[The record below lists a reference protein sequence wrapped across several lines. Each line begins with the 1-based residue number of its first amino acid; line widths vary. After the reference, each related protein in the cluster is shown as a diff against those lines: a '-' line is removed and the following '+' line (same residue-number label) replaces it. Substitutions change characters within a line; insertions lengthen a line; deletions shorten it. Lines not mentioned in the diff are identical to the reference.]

1 MAYNSNDY
9 LEVED
14 RLDAFYQAHPEG
26 RVWTEPVK
34 ISDDGTMIIV
44 HAYVYEHKEDINPV
58 STGLAQEYKGQSGA
72 NKNSW
77 VENCET
83 SAIGRA
89 LANWKFQGSA
99 KRPSR
104 QEMEKATGD
113 DSVVPKPAAAPKK
126 KDTPQQTMTSPSKNE
141 MGEIILDMCGKDKN
155 FATKTWEFSV
165 ARMKLKAGTPDKV
178 TDYTEDNQKEF
189 ITVASDYIKKHK
201 EEFAAR
207 EGNSDVVN
215 RIIENLDDVQ
225 EIEKSNTDDVVVVG
239 EDDMADIPD
248 GPWKQN
254 PISDGQVNFIET
266 LINQAIDKGKDD
278 LAAEAKQFLN
288 SGTGTQ
294 GDASTWI
301 DKLKNV

>member
-1 MAYNSNDY
+1 MAYNLNDY

-14 RLDAFYQAHPEG
+14 RLDAFYKAHPEG

-58 STGLAQEYKGQSGA
+58 STGLAQEYKGQNGA

-126 KDTPQQTMTSPSKNE
+126 KIQ
-141 MGEIILDMCGKDKN
+141 
-155 FATKTWEFSV
+155 
-165 ARMKLKAGTPDKV
+165 
-178 TDYTEDNQKEF
+178 
-189 ITVASDYIKKHK
+189 H
-201 EEFAAR
+201 
-207 EGNSDVVN
+207 N
-215 RIIENLDDVQ
+215 RQ
-225 EIEKSNTDDVVVVG
+225 
-239 EDDMADIPD
+239 
-248 GPWKQN
+248 
-254 PISDGQVNFIET
+254 
-266 LINQAIDKGKDD
+266 
-278 LAAEAKQFLN
+278 
-288 SGTGTQ
+288 
-294 GDASTWI
+294 
-301 DKLKNV
+301 

>member
-14 RLDAFYQAHPEG
+14 RLDAFYKAHPEG
-26 RVWTEPVK
+26 RVWTEPIKV
-34 ISDDGTMIIV
+34 SDDGTMIIV
-44 HAYVYEHKEDINPV
+44 HALVYEHKDDINPV

-126 KDTPQQTMTSPSKNE
+126 KDTTQQTMTSPSKNE
-141 MGEIILDMCGKDKN
+141 MGDIILDMCGKDKN
-155 FATKTWEFSV
+155 FARRTWDFSV
-165 ARMKLKAGTPDKV
+165 ARMKLKNGTPDKV
-178 TDYTEDNQKEF
+178 TDYTDDDQKEF
-189 ITVASDYIKKHK
+189 ITIASDYIKKYK

-215 RIIENLDDVQ
+215 NIIENLDDVT
-225 EIEKSNTDDVVVVG
+225 ELKESNTDDVVVVG
-239 EDDMADIPD
+239 DKDMADIPS
-248 GPWKQN
+248 GPWEQN
-254 PISDGQVNFIET
+254 PISDGQVNFLES
-266 LINQAIDKGKDD
+266 LITQAIDKGKDE

-288 SGTGTQ
+288 GGTGTQ
-294 GDASTWI
+294 KEASSWI
-301 DKLKNV
+301 DKLKGL